1 MIHEQKNCPYRGH
14 MYSVPSLAN
23 NDATARL
30 SVLKLSVNSQCITS
44 GEHVSRILSTRSR
57 RASFVF
63 VSFARLVRFHVR
75 TGRGRSNLLS
85 VPRRTTGTGFAAEDC
100 NSRFWRICM
109 EYDIGSRKLDL
120 W

>member
-44 GEHVSRILSTRSR
+44 GEHVSRILST
-57 RASFVF
+57 
-63 VSFARLVRFHVR
+63 
-75 TGRGRSNLLS
+75 
-85 VPRRTTGTGFAAEDC
+85 
-100 NSRFWRICM
+100 
-109 EYDIGSRKLDL
+109 KK
-120 W
+120 

>member
-44 GEHVSRILSTRSR
+44 GEHLSRI
-57 RASFVF
+57 
-63 VSFARLVRFHVR
+63 FAKNNRNRFC
-75 TGRGRSNLLS
+75 S
-85 VPRRTTGTGFAAEDC
+85 
-100 NSRFWRICM
+100 
-109 EYDIGSRKLDL
+109 
-120 W
+120 